1 MIAYSVDIKMNDDDT
16 ILPES
21 HSYVRN
27 GKFLVVK
34 EKFECR
40 STQKAASTSGGNAR
54 TCIRRLP
61 LSKSSYSAD

>member
-1 MIAYSVDIKMNDDDT
+1 MIAYSVDRKLNDDDT

-27 GKFLVVK
+27 GTFLVVK

-40 STQKAASTSGGNAR
+40 STQNATSVSGFNAR
-54 TCIRRLP
+54 TCIRRL
-61 LSKSSYSAD
+61 LLILFC

>member
-1 MIAYSVDIKMNDDDT
+1 MIAYSVDMKLNDDDT

-27 GKFLVVK
+27 GTFLVVT
-34 EKFECR
+34 EKYECR
-40 STQKAASTSGGNAR
+40 STQKGTSASGFNAR